1 MNSNEAVQ
9 AYLFGENSKVNL
21 ITASQT
27 VPVISGLKGAEKS
40 GAKKVLFILLD
51 SYWTQLNL
59 AGQKTG
65 FKEFGEAADL
75 IDKAKKQIEIEDF
88 DDAVITISMA
98 ITKCTTPA
106 QSAWA
111 VLSENELI

>member
-9 AYLFGENSKVNL
+9 SYLFGENGKLNL

-27 VPVISGLKGAEKS
+27 IAVISGLKGAEKS
-40 GAKKVLFILLD
+40 GAKKVLLILLD

-65 FKEFGEAADL
+65 FKEFGESADL
-75 IDKAKKQIEIEDF
+75 IDKAKKQIEDEDF
-88 DDAVITISMA
+88 DDAVMTLSMA

-106 QSAWA
+106 QSAWS